1 MAEEVQTFRQ
11 SDSIILRHRAKN
23 ISKGI
28 IRKKIVQ
35 RIFLCVDVA
44 AQPHAVINPFFAK
57 DI

>member
-1 MAEEVQTFRQ
+1 VPRTSLKA
-11 SDSIILRHRAKN
+11 SS
-23 ISKGI
+23 G
-28 IRKKIVQ
+28 KIVQ

>member
-44 AQPHAVINPFFAK
+44 A
-57 DI
+57 